1 MMPEACENEERE
13 EKEGEK
19 SGPTFACQEGPSHFV
34 PETAESKARVFTTV
48 CFLEHPSRFLFL
60 FFVFFF
66 HFSHHLQPVN
76 PLRL

>member
-1 MMPEACENEERE
+1 MMPETCENEERE

-19 SGPTFACQEGPSHFV
+19 LGPTFACQEGPSHFV
-34 PETAESKARVFTTV
+34 PETAQSKARVFTTV
-48 CFLEHPSRFLFL
+48 CFLEHPSRF
-60 FFVFFF
+60 F